1 MSKEKAPK
9 FIDSV
14 PNEFKIPVES
24 SGSSGTEG
32 EAGAVI
38 EKTPWSDE
46 SEAVKTIGA
55 AAVEGPMEKMYG
67 GYTGDAPSNNTRL
80 EGAAPGRYIPRGQTG
95 DSDPLAKRS
104 E

>member
-38 EKTPWSDE
+38 EKTPWSDDE
-46 SEAVKTIGA
+46 SAAVTVKTIGA

-67 GYTGDAPSNNTRL
+67 GYTGDAPSNDTRL
-80 EGAAPGRYIPRGQTG
+80 ERAAPGRYIPKG
-95 DSDPLAKRS
+95 
-104 E
+104 